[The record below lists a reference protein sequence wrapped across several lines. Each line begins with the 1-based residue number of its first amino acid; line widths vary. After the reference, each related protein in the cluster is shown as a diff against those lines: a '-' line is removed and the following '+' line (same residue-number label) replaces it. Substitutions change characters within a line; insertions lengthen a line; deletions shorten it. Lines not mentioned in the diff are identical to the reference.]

1 MKFLAD
7 KVVLK
12 EVDADATVIFVF
24 EDELNI
30 ALLTELNT
38 LTSDHFNEVIET
50 SKFEAKKGNYLIYY
64 SSNEARIKPI
74 HLVGL
79 GKKEKIT
86 AKILLNEGANLSR
99 KILNSGIIKVGILLT
114 PFFETK
120 ENNSWLELLLEGY
133 YLGTYQFNHLKTT
146 NLDKIKKIEQ
156 TTVFYSDESKSSLIK
171 ETTNNA
177 RVLAEAITNAKDL
190 GNLPGNKATPNH
202 LSEVALNMGRE
213 LPLKVTIMEKEEL
226 EVKGFG
232 SFLSVSKG
240 SYPDDDPRLIIMEY
254 GEKKEDNDTIVLIGK
269 GLTFDSG
276 GISIKASSGM
286 EDMKFDM
293 CGGSAVICAMEAIA
307 QLGGDQHVVGI
318 VPATDNMP
326 SGRASKPGDV
336 VTSLSGKTVEI
347 ISTDAEGRMILI
359 DAITW
364 SMNYEPTVI
373 IDIATLTG
381 ACVIALGAHA
391 SGMMGTNQELMDR
404 LSEAGEAVYDRV
416 WQLPLFEEYKDQ
428 LKTPYADMKHT
439 GGRPGGAITA
449 GYFLSE
455 FTEGV
460 PWAHIDI
467 AGTGWTTKKEGIST
481 KGATGA
487 GVRLLTEL
495 VRSWKTFKK

>member
-7 KVVLK
+7 HVDLK
-12 EVDADATVIFVF
+12 EVDVDTAVVFVF
-24 EDELNI
+24 KDELDI
-30 ALLTELNT
+30 ALFSEFNT
-38 LTSDHFNEVIET
+38 FTSEHFKQVIET
-50 SKFEAKKGNYLIYY
+50 SKFEAKKGEHLLYY
-64 SSNEARIKPI
+64 PSNDAGIIPI

-79 GKKEKIT
+79 GEKEKIS
-86 AKILLNEGANLSR
+86 AKILLNEGANISR
-99 KILNSGIIKVGILLT
+99 KILKSGIKKVGILLT
-114 PFFETK
+114 PFFETE
-120 ENNSWLELLLEGY
+120 ENSSWLELLLEGY

-146 NLDKIKKIEQ
+146 DLDKIKKIEQ
-156 TTVFYSDESKSSLIK
+156 TAVYYSDDSKSSFIK
-171 ETTNNA
+171 EATNSA
-177 RVLAEAITNAKDL
+177 RALAQAINNAKDL
-190 GNLPGNKATPNH
+190 GNLPGNRATPRH
-202 LSEVALNMGRE
+202 LSEVAISMGRE
-213 LPLKVTIMEKEEL
+213 FPLKVTVMEKEEL

-276 GISIKASSGM
+276 GISIKPSQGM

-307 QLGGDQHVVGI
+307 QLGGDQHVIGI

-326 SGRASKPGDV
+326 SGRANKPGDV

-364 SMNYEPTVI
+364 SLNYEPTVI
-373 IDIATLTG
+373 VDIATLTG
-381 ACVIALGAHA
+381 ACVIALGAHC

-404 LSEAGEAVYDRV
+404 LSKAGDAVYDRV
-416 WQLPLFEEYKDQ
+416 WQLPLFEEYGKQ
-428 LKTPYADMKHT
+428 LKTPYADIRHT
-439 GGRPGGAITA
+439 GGRPAGAITA

-460 PWAHIDI
+460 PWAHLDI
-467 AGTGWTTKKEGIST
+467 AGTGWTAKTEGSLT

-487 GVRLLTEL
+487 GIRLLTEL